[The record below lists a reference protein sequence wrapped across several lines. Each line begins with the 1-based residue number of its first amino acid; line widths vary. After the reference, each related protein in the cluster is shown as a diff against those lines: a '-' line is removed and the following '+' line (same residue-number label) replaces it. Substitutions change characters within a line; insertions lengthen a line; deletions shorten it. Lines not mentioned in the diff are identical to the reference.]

1 MTNDSMQNPELAG
14 GPPLFWPDLVDVL
27 RQYPS
32 ESNYSAVL
40 AVGNTSPKV
49 QRILSPEHIG
59 LGGFFRLRE
68 NSRVLVSKWPDAV
81 VPCFFAQ
88 AGHDVHLAGSTLDVS
103 YAAELLCEGLP
114 NFSISDDL
122 PGQAAADDSVV
133 TQPKRVQAV
142 GNSLHQPGSG
152 RGPLVP
158 FSQSDDN
165 DQSFRP
171 RHSRRGSFISLLRRK
186 KDPSSKITRELS
198 ESAARLDTN
207 LERSPEELDA
217 LRNTPLHK
225 RGPSWPLPEP
235 GVTGLGADQHSP
247 ERPST
252 AGGAIVSTS
261 SHKSKFMRRR
271 SASQGMVPADTAD
284 MDDDLI
290 TDAVPQ
296 KKKKFG
302 ALRKMFGLHD

>member
-1 MTNDSMQNPELAG
+1 MQNPELAG

-133 TQPKRVQAV
+133 TRFDLILFGSSGHCGELQKAQLNKLITECLAGGGFVVAADPSVPEEERLGWECDIKKNPTPHVRSEKVLAFPSLASPQFLIRETFLGEQEGAWRHIAKYIDESGRPRAV
-142 GNSLHQPGSG
+142 GL
-152 RGPLVP
+152 
-158 FSQSDDN
+158 
-165 DQSFRP
+165 
-171 RHSRRGSFISLLRRK
+171 
-186 KDPSSKITRELS
+186 T
-198 ESAARLDTN
+198 
-207 LERSPEELDA
+207 PEE
-217 LRNTPLHK
+217 
-225 RGPSWPLPEP
+225 
-235 GVTGLGADQHSP
+235 
-247 ERPST
+247 
-252 AGGAIVSTS
+252 
-261 SHKSKFMRRR
+261 
-271 SASQGMVPADTAD
+271 
-284 MDDDLI
+284 
-290 TDAVPQ
+290 
-296 KKKKFG
+296 
-302 ALRKMFGLHD
+302 

>member
-1 MTNDSMQNPELAG
+1 MLV
-14 GPPLFWPDLVDVL
+14 PPQVPSICLSLV
-27 RQYPS
+27 
-32 ESNYSAVL
+32 
-40 AVGNTSPKV
+40 
-49 QRILSPEHIG
+49 
-59 LGGFFRLRE
+59 
-68 NSRVLVSKWPDAV
+68 
-81 VPCFFAQ
+81 
-88 AGHDVHLAGSTLDVS
+88 LD
-103 YAAELLCEGLP
+103 
-114 NFSISDDL
+114 
-122 PGQAAADDSVV
+122 
-133 TQPKRVQAV
+133 AV

-158 FSQSDDN
+158 FPQSDDN

-198 ESAARLDTN
+198 ESAARQDTN

-217 LRNTPLHK
+217 LRNTPLHR

-261 SHKSKFMRRR
+261 SNKSKFMRRR